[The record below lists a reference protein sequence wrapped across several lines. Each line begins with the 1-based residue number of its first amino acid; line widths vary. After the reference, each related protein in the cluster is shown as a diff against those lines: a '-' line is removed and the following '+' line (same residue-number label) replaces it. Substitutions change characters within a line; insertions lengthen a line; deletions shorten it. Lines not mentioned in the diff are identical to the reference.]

1 MDAFQ
6 GTLST
11 SAWEASGMGYLEGI
25 TPTSDITISLG
36 TVQVSW
42 RDAVAV
48 SDGGWQ

>member
-1 MDAFQ
+1 MDTVQ

-11 SAWEASGMGYLEGI
+11 NAWEVLGLGYLERI

-48 SDGGWQ
+48 PDGGWQ